1 MHNRSLPQKAAGP
14 LIDKSDAA
22 IEPDNRAGATP
33 AAFLFAETERARDR
47 VHRMSL
53 TIWTN
58 HGFRPEALD
67 LFRQGVAAA
76 GHRIIHSP
84 KASASVLAAGAT
96 DPLMAE
102 ADIAFGQPDVADAM
116 RLTRLRWV
124 ALTTAGY
131 TRYDREDFRT
141 AMQRRGTPVTS
152 ASGVFADPCA
162 QQMLGCMLALNR
174 NLPVQLRNQD
184 GPRTWRY
191 LEDRFTA
198 TVLTGQN
205 VLLLGF
211 GAIGK
216 RLAALLAPFGC
227 SVTAYRRTP
236 RGDEGVKIVTDVGL
250 PAALAAADHVVDLL
264 PDSPATQR
272 FMNTAR
278 FAQMKRGAS
287 FYNIGRGT
295 TVDQDALIAALQSG
309 QVRAAYLDVME
320 PEPLP
325 AAHPLWSAPNC
336 YLTCHIGG
344 GRREQDEELAR
355 HFLENLRR
363 YEKGESLVDRII

>member
-1 MHNRSLPQKAAGP
+1 
-14 LIDKSDAA
+14 
-22 IEPDNRAGATP
+22 
-33 AAFLFAETERARDR
+33 
-47 VHRMSL
+47 MSL

-58 HGFRPEALD
+58 HGFRAEALD
-67 LFRQGVAAA
+67 LFKRGVAAA
-76 GHRIIHSP
+76 GHRLIHSP

-96 DPLMAE
+96 DPTME
-102 ADIAFGQPDVADAM
+102 GADIAYGQPDIADTM

-124 ALTTAGY
+124 ALSTAGY
-131 TRYDREDFRT
+131 TRYDRDDFRAALT
-141 AMQRRGTPVTS
+141 ARGTPVTS
-152 ASGVFADPCA
+152 ASDVFADPCA
-162 QQMLGCMLALNR
+162 QQMLDCMLALVR

-184 GPRTWRY
+184 GPREWRY

-216 RLAALLAPFGC
+216 RLAELLAPFGC
-227 SVTAYRRTP
+227 KVTAYRRTP
-236 RGDEGVKIVTDVGL
+236 RGDEGIQIVTDAGL

-264 PDSPATQR
+264 PDSPATKL
-272 FMNTAR
+272 FMNAAR
-278 FAQMKRGAS
+278 FAAMKHSAR
-287 FYNIGRGT
+287 FYNVGRGT
-295 TVDQDALIAALQSG
+295 TVDQDALIAALSSG
-309 QVRAAYLDVME
+309 QVGAAYLDVME
-320 PEPLP
+320 PEPLLP
-325 AAHPLWSAPNC
+325 AHPLWHAPNC

-363 YEKGESLVDRII
+363 FEKLEPLIDRII